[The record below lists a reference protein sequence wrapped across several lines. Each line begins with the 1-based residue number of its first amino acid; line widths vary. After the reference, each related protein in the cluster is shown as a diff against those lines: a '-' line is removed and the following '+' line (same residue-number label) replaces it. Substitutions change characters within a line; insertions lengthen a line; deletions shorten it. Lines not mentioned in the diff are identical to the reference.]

1 MRGNIRGWIAA
12 GVIGLAII
20 AAIVIGQQ
28 KPDSPE
34 HSTNSDAA
42 NGASAV
48 LLYAS
53 AMGHPTH
60 QVTGSF
66 AMPEAGSMLFVFTPT
81 SAYTFDE
88 ASATAGWVQDGGV
101 LVYASEQGDQELDT
115 ALSVNRFARLVS
127 SDTADASGPF
137 LDGVRTV
144 AGGTDAQP
152 FGLGASQVA
161 LLRSGGLPIAY
172 LARFGRGLV
181 IALADPLELCNG
193 YVEKA
198 DNGRFL
204 ADLLGLVPAG
214 APVAFDEYHHGLTA
228 SDLTPAAWIL
238 TPWGAALLWLI
249 VAIFFGLVLRGRR
262 FGPMVPR
269 AAEASRLEAEW
280 AVAVGELLRRAGARA
295 VTLGVLA
302 RASERAVAVQT
313 GLPVEPRERFWQSLW
328 QRAPDIASR
337 LDSAERALFGSERSE
352 KDLLA
357 AAQRLHGIAYP
368 VSEERRRRPRQ

>member
-1 MRGNIRGWIAA
+1 MRGNIRGLIAA
-12 GVIGLAII
+12 GVIGLAIL
-20 AAIVIGQQ
+20 AAILVGQQ

-48 LLYAS
+48 MLYAS

-66 AMPEAGSMLFVFTPT
+66 DLPDTNTMLFVFTPT
-81 SAYTFDE
+81 SPYTYDE
-88 ASATAGWVQDGGV
+88 ANAAAGWVHDGGV
-101 LVYASEQGDQELDT
+101 LVYASEQRDEELDT
-115 ALSVNRFARLVS
+115 ALHVNRFARIVS
-127 SDTADASGPF
+127 SDSAGVTGPF

-144 AGGTDAQP
+144 AGGTYALP
-152 FGLGASQVA
+152 FGLGPRQVA
-161 LLRSGGLPIAY
+161 LLRSGGFPIAY
-172 LARFGRGLV
+172 EERFGRGLV

-193 YVEKA
+193 YLEKA

-228 SDLTPAAWIL
+228 SDITPAAWIL

-249 VAIFFGLVLRGRR
+249 VAIFFGLFLRGRR
-262 FGPMVPR
+262 FGPLVPR
-269 AAEASRLEAEW
+269 PAEASRLDAEW

-302 RASERAVAVQT
+302 RASERAVAMQT

-328 QRAPDIASR
+328 QRAPDIASD
-337 LDSAERALFGSERSE
+337 LDSAERALYGSEKSE

-368 VSEERRRRPRQ
+368 VTEERRRRPRQ

>member
-1 MRGNIRGWIAA
+1 MRGDIRGWMAI
-12 GVIGLAII
+12 GVIGLAVL
-20 AAIVIGQQ
+20 AAILIGQQ

-48 LLYAS
+48 MLYAS

-66 AMPEAGSMLFVFTPT
+66 EISDANTMLFVFTPT
-81 SAYTFDE
+81 SPYTSEE
-88 ASATAGWVQDGGV
+88 ADATARWVHDGGV
-101 LVYASEQGDQELDT
+101 IVYASEQGDPELDT
-115 ALSVNRFARLVS
+115 ALTVNRFARPVP
-127 SDTADASGPF
+127 SDSADANGPF
-137 LDGVRTV
+137 LDGVRSV
-144 AGGTDAQP
+144 AGGTFALP
-152 FGLGASQVA
+152 FGLGARQVA
-161 LLRSGGLPIAY
+161 VLRSGGLPIAY
-172 LARFGRGLV
+172 EERFGRGLV

-193 YVEKA
+193 YLERA

-214 APVAFDEYHHGLTA
+214 APVVFDEYHHGLTA
-228 SDLTPAAWIL
+228 SDITPAAWIL

-249 VAIFFGLVLRGRR
+249 VAIFFGLLLRGRR
-262 FGPMVPR
+262 FGPLVPR
-269 AAEASRLEAEW
+269 PAEASRLDAEW

-302 RASERAVAVQT
+302 RASERAVAMQT

-328 QRAPDIASR
+328 QRAPDIASD
-337 LDSAERALFGSERSE
+337 LDSAERALYGSEKSE

-368 VSEERRRRPRQ
+368 VSEEGRRRPRQ

>member
-1 MRGNIRGWIAA
+1 MRGNVRGWIAA

-66 AMPEAGSMLFVFTPT
+66 ELPTASSMLFVFAPT

-88 ASATAGWVQDGGV
+88 ANATAGWVHDGGV
-101 LVYASEQGDQELDT
+101 LVYASEQGDVELDT
-115 ALSVNRFARLVS
+115 ALNVNRFARLVS
-127 SDTADASGPF
+127 SDTAGASGPF
-137 LDGVRTV
+137 LDGVTTV
-144 AGGTDAQP
+144 AGGTGAQP
-152 FGLGASQVA
+152 FSLGAGQVA
-161 LLRSGGLPIAY
+161 LLSSGGLPIAY
-172 LARFGRGLV
+172 LERFGRGLV
-181 IALADPLELCNG
+181 VALADPLELCNG
-193 YVEKA
+193 YLEKA

-228 SDLTPAAWIL
+228 ADLTPAAWIL

-302 RASERAVAVQT
+302 RASERAVAAQT

>member
-12 GVIGLAII
+12 GVIGLAVL
-20 AAIVIGQQ
+20 AAIFVGQQ

-34 HSTNSDAA
+34 HSTNSDAV

-53 AMGHPTH
+53 AMGHPAH

-66 AMPEAGSMLFVFTPT
+66 EMPEASSMLFVFTPT
-81 SAYTFDE
+81 SPYTYDE
-88 ASATAGWVQDGGV
+88 ANTTAGWVRDGGV
-101 LVYASEQGDQELDT
+101 LVYASEQGDPELDN
-115 ALSVNRFARLVS
+115 ALQVNRFARLVS
-127 SDTADASGPF
+127 SNSADANGPF
-137 LDGVRTV
+137 LDGVSTV
-144 AGGTDAQP
+144 AGGTAALP

-161 LLRSGGLPIAY
+161 LLRAQKFPIAY
-172 LARFGRGLV
+172 LERFGRGLV

-193 YVEKA
+193 YLEKD

-228 SDLTPAAWIL
+228 NDLTPAAWIL

-249 VAIFFGLVLRGRR
+249 VAVFFGLVLRGRR
-262 FGPMVPR
+262 FGPVVPR
-269 AAEASRLEAEW
+269 PAEASRLDAEW

-302 RASERAVAVQT
+302 RASERAVAMQT

-328 QRAPDIASR
+328 QRAPDIASD
-337 LDSAERALFGSERSE
+337 LDSAERALYGSEKSE

-357 AAQRLHGIAYP
+357 AAQRLHRIAYP

>member
-1 MRGNIRGWIAA
+1 LRGNIRGFIAA
-12 GVIGLAII
+12 GVIVLAIL
-20 AAIVIGQQ
+20 AAVFIGQQ

-48 LLYAS
+48 VLYAA

-66 AMPEAGSMLFVFTPT
+66 EMPATNTMLFVFTPT
-81 SAYTFDE
+81 SPYTYDE
-88 ASATAGWVQDGGV
+88 AHATAAWVRDGGA
-101 LVYASEQGDQELDT
+101 LVYASEQGDVELDT
-115 ALSVNRFARLVS
+115 ALNVNRFARFVS
-127 SDTADASGPF
+127 SDSADASGPF
-137 LDGVRTV
+137 LDGVTTV
-144 AGGTDAQP
+144 AGGTDAVP
-152 FGLGASQVA
+152 FALGTNQVA

-172 LARFGRGLV
+172 EERIGRGVV

-193 YVEKA
+193 YLEKA
-198 DNGRFL
+198 DNGLFL

-214 APVAFDEYHHGLTA
+214 AQVAFDEYHHGLTA
-228 SDLTPAAWIL
+228 NDLTPAAWIL
-238 TPWGAALLWLI
+238 TPWGVALLWLI
-249 VAIFFGLVLRGRR
+249 VAIFFGLFLRGRR
-262 FGPMVPR
+262 FGPLVPR
-269 AAEASRLEAEW
+269 PAEASRLDAEW

-302 RASERAVAVQT
+302 RASERAVAMQT

-328 QRAPDIASR
+328 QRAPDIAR
-337 LDSAERALFGSERSE
+337 NLDNAERALYGSEKSE

-357 AAQRLHGIAYP
+357 AAQRLHRIAYP
-368 VSEERRRRPRQ
+368 VSEERRRSPRQ

>member
-1 MRGNIRGWIAA
+1 
-12 GVIGLAII
+12 
-20 AAIVIGQQ
+20 
-28 KPDSPE
+28 
-34 HSTNSDAA
+34 
-42 NGASAV
+42 
-48 LLYAS
+48 
-53 AMGHPTH
+53 
-60 QVTGSF
+60 
-66 AMPEAGSMLFVFTPT
+66 MLFVFTPT
-81 SAYTFDE
+81 SPYTYDE
-88 ASATAGWVQDGGV
+88 ANATAGWVHDGGV

-115 ALSVNRFARLVS
+115 ALSVNRLGRLVS
-127 SDTADASGPF
+127 SDIAGASGAF
-137 LDGVRTV
+137 LDGVSRV

-152 FGLGASQVA
+152 FGLGAGQVA
-161 LLRSGGLPIAY
+161 VLRSAGLPIAY
-172 LARFGRGLV
+172 LERFGRGLV
-181 IALADPLELCNG
+181 VALADPLELCNG
-193 YVEKA
+193 YLEKA

-228 SDLTPAAWIL
+228 ADLTPAAWIL

-262 FGPMVPR
+262 FGPLVPR
-269 AAEASRLEAEW
+269 PAEASRLEAEW

-295 VTLGVLA
+295 VTVGVLA
-302 RASERAVAVQT
+302 RASERAVAAQT

-337 LDSAERALFGSERSE
+337 LDAAERALFGSEKSE

-368 VSEERRRRPRQ
+368 VSEERSPRPRQ

>member
-1 MRGNIRGWIAA
+1 MRGDIRGWMAV
-12 GVIGLAII
+12 GVIGLAIL
-20 AAIVIGQQ
+20 AAIFIGQQ

-48 LLYAS
+48 MLYAS

-66 AMPEAGSMLFVFTPT
+66 EISDANTMLFVFTPT
-81 SAYTFDE
+81 SPYTSEE
-88 ASATAGWVQDGGV
+88 ADATARWVHDGGV
-101 LVYASEQGDQELDT
+101 IVYASEQGDPELDT
-115 ALSVNRFARLVS
+115 ALTVNRFARRVP
-127 SDTADASGPF
+127 SDSADANGPF
-137 LDGVRTV
+137 LDGVRSV
-144 AGGTDAQP
+144 AGGTFALP
-152 FGLGASQVA
+152 FGLGARQVA
-161 LLRSGGLPIAY
+161 VLRSGGLPIAY
-172 LARFGRGLV
+172 EERFGRGLV

-193 YVEKA
+193 YLEKA

-214 APVAFDEYHHGLTA
+214 APVVFDEYHHGLTA
-228 SDLTPAAWIL
+228 SDITPAAWIL

-249 VAIFFGLVLRGRR
+249 VAIFFGLLLRGRR
-262 FGPMVPR
+262 FGPLVPR
-269 AAEASRLEAEW
+269 PAEASRLDAEW

-302 RASERAVAVQT
+302 RASERAVAMQT

-328 QRAPDIASR
+328 QRAPDIASD
-337 LDSAERALFGSERSE
+337 LDSAERALYGSEKSE

-368 VSEERRRRPRQ
+368 VSEEGRRRPRQ

>member
-1 MRGNIRGWIAA
+1 MRGDIRGWMAV
-12 GVIGLAII
+12 GVIGLAVL
-20 AAIVIGQQ
+20 AAILIGQQ

-48 LLYAS
+48 MLYAS

-66 AMPEAGSMLFVFTPT
+66 EISEANTMLFVFTPT
-81 SAYTFDE
+81 SPYTSEE
-88 ASATAGWVQDGGV
+88 ADATARWVHDGGV
-101 LVYASEQGDQELDT
+101 IVYASEQGDPELDT
-115 ALSVNRFARLVS
+115 ALTVNRFARPVP
-127 SDTADASGPF
+127 SDSADANGPF
-137 LDGVRTV
+137 LDGVRSV
-144 AGGTDAQP
+144 AGGTFALP
-152 FGLGASQVA
+152 FGLGARQVA
-161 LLRSGGLPIAY
+161 VLRSGGLPIAY
-172 LARFGRGLV
+172 EERFGRGLV

-193 YVEKA
+193 YLEKA

-214 APVAFDEYHHGLTA
+214 APVVFDEYHHGLTA
-228 SDLTPAAWIL
+228 NDITPAAWIL

-249 VAIFFGLVLRGRR
+249 VAIFFGLLLRGRR
-262 FGPMVPR
+262 FGPLVPR
-269 AAEASRLEAEW
+269 PAEASRLDAEW

-302 RASERAVAVQT
+302 RASERAVAMQT

-328 QRAPDIASR
+328 QRAPDIASD
-337 LDSAERALFGSERSE
+337 LDSAERALYGSEKSE

-368 VSEERRRRPRQ
+368 VSEEGRRRPRQ

>member
-1 MRGNIRGWIAA
+1 MRGNIRGGIAA
-12 GVIGLAII
+12 GVIALAVI
-20 AAIVIGQQ
+20 AAIFIGQQ

-34 HSTNSDAA
+34 HSTNSDAV

-48 LLYAS
+48 MLYAA

-66 AMPEAGSMLFVFTPT
+66 TVPETNSMLFVFTPT
-81 SAYTFDE
+81 SAYTVDE
-88 ASATAGWVQDGGV
+88 ANATASWVHDGGV
-101 LVYASEQGDQELDT
+101 IVYASEQGDQELDS
-115 ALSVNRFARLVS
+115 ALNVNRFARLVS
-127 SDTADASGPF
+127 SDAANASGPV

-144 AGGTDAQP
+144 AGGTYAQV

-161 LLRSGGLPIAY
+161 LLRSGGFPIAY
-172 LARFGRGLV
+172 EERYGRGLV

-193 YVEKA
+193 YLEKA

-228 SDLTPAAWIL
+228 GDLTPATWIL

-249 VAIFFGLVLRGRR
+249 VAIFFGLLLRGRR
-262 FGPMVPR
+262 FGPQVPR

-302 RASERAVAVQT
+302 RASERAVAAQT

-328 QRAPDIASR
+328 QRAPDIATR
-337 LDSAERALFGSERSE
+337 LDGAERALFGSEKSE

>member
-1 MRGNIRGWIAA
+1 VRGNIRGWIAA

-53 AMGHPTH
+53 AMGHSTH

-66 AMPEAGSMLFVFTPT
+66 ELPAPSSMLFVFTPT

-88 ASATAGWVQDGGV
+88 ANATAGWVHDGGV
-101 LVYASEQGDQELDT
+101 LVYASEQGDVELDT
-115 ALSVNRFARLVS
+115 ALNVNRFARLVS
-127 SDTADASGPF
+127 SDTAGTSGPF
-137 LDGVRTV
+137 LDGVTTV

-152 FGLGASQVA
+152 FGLGAGQVA

-172 LARFGRGLV
+172 LERFGRGLV

-193 YVEKA
+193 YLEKA

-228 SDLTPAAWIL
+228 ADLTPAAWIL

-269 AAEASRLEAEW
+269 PAEASRLEAEW

-302 RASERAVAVQT
+302 RASERAVAAQT

-357 AAQRLHGIAYP
+357 AAKRLHGIAYP

>member
-1 MRGNIRGWIAA
+1 MRGNSRGFIAA
-12 GVIGLAII
+12 GVIVLAIVM
-20 AAIVIGQQ
+20 AIVIGQQ

-48 LLYAS
+48 MLYAS

-66 AMPEAGSMLFVFTPT
+66 DMPDTSTMLFVFTPT
-81 SAYTFDE
+81 SPYTYEE
-88 ASATAGWVQDGGV
+88 ASATAGWVHDGGV
-101 LVYASEQGDQELDT
+101 LVYASEQGDPELDT
-115 ALSVNRFARLVS
+115 ALNVNRSPRLVS
-127 SDTADASGPF
+127 SDRADASGPF
-137 LDGVRTV
+137 LDGVSTV

-152 FGLGASQVA
+152 FGLDANQVA
-161 LLRSGGLPIAY
+161 LLRSGGFAVAY
-172 LARFGRGLV
+172 EERFGRGLV

-193 YVEKA
+193 YLEKA
-198 DNGRFL
+198 DNGRFV

-228 SDLTPAAWIL
+228 SDITPAAWIL

-249 VAIFFGLVLRGRR
+249 AVIFFGLFLRGRR
-262 FGPMVPR
+262 FGPVVPR
-269 AAEASRLEAEW
+269 PAEASRLDAEW

-302 RASERAVAVQT
+302 RASERAVAMQT

-328 QRAPDIASR
+328 QRAPDIASN
-337 LDSAERALFGSERSE
+337 LDGAERALYGSEKSE

-357 AAQRLHGIAYP
+357 AAQRLHDIAYP

>member
-1 MRGNIRGWIAA
+1 MRGDIRGWMAI
-12 GVIGLAII
+12 GVIGLAVL
-20 AAIVIGQQ
+20 AAILIGQQ

-48 LLYAS
+48 MLYAS

-66 AMPEAGSMLFVFTPT
+66 EISEANTMLFVFTPT
-81 SAYTFDE
+81 SPYTSEE
-88 ASATAGWVQDGGV
+88 ADATARWVHDGGV
-101 LVYASEQGDQELDT
+101 IVYASEQGDPELDT
-115 ALSVNRFARLVS
+115 ALTVNRFARPVP
-127 SDTADASGPF
+127 SDSADANGPF
-137 LDGVRTV
+137 LDGVRSV
-144 AGGTDAQP
+144 AGGTFALP
-152 FGLGASQVA
+152 FGLGARQVA
-161 LLRSGGLPIAY
+161 VLRSGGLPIAY
-172 LARFGRGLV
+172 EERFGRGLV

-193 YVEKA
+193 YLEKA

-214 APVAFDEYHHGLTA
+214 TPVVFDEYHHGLTA
-228 SDLTPAAWIL
+228 SDITPAAWIL

-249 VAIFFGLVLRGRR
+249 VAIFFGLLLRGRR
-262 FGPMVPR
+262 FGPLVPR
-269 AAEASRLEAEW
+269 PAEASRLDAEW

-302 RASERAVAVQT
+302 RASERAVAMQT

-328 QRAPDIASR
+328 QRASDIASD
-337 LDSAERALFGSERSE
+337 LDSAERALYGSEKSE

-368 VSEERRRRPRQ
+368 VSEEGRRRPRQ

>member
-1 MRGNIRGWIAA
+1 MRGDIRGWMAI
-12 GVIGLAII
+12 GVIGLAVL
-20 AAIVIGQQ
+20 AAILIGQQ

-48 LLYAS
+48 MLYAS

-66 AMPEAGSMLFVFTPT
+66 EISDANTMLFVFTPT
-81 SAYTFDE
+81 SPYTSEE
-88 ASATAGWVQDGGV
+88 ADATARWVHDGGV
-101 LVYASEQGDQELDT
+101 IVYASEQGDPELDT
-115 ALSVNRFARLVS
+115 ALTVNRFARPVP
-127 SDTADASGPF
+127 SDSADANGPF
-137 LDGVRTV
+137 LDGVRSV
-144 AGGTDAQP
+144 AGGTFALP
-152 FGLGASQVA
+152 FGLGARQVA
-161 LLRSGGLPIAY
+161 VLRSGGLPIAY
-172 LARFGRGLV
+172 EERFGRGLV

-193 YVEKA
+193 YLEKA

-214 APVAFDEYHHGLTA
+214 APVVFDEYHHGLTA
-228 SDLTPAAWIL
+228 SDITPAAWIL

-249 VAIFFGLVLRGRR
+249 VAIFFGLLLRGRR
-262 FGPMVPR
+262 FGPLVPR
-269 AAEASRLEAEW
+269 PAEASRLDAEW

-302 RASERAVAVQT
+302 RASERAVAMQT

-328 QRAPDIASR
+328 QRAPDIASD
-337 LDSAERALFGSERSE
+337 LDSAERALYGSEKSE

-368 VSEERRRRPRQ
+368 VSEEGRRRPRQ

>member
-1 MRGNIRGWIAA
+1 MRGDIRGWMAI
-12 GVIGLAII
+12 GVIGLAVL
-20 AAIVIGQQ
+20 AAILIGQQ

-48 LLYAS
+48 MLYAS

-66 AMPEAGSMLFVFTPT
+66 EISEANTMLFVFTPT
-81 SAYTFDE
+81 SPYTSEE
-88 ASATAGWVQDGGV
+88 ADATARWVHDGGV
-101 LVYASEQGDQELDT
+101 IVYASEQGDPELDT
-115 ALSVNRFARLVS
+115 ALTVNRFARPVP
-127 SDTADASGPF
+127 SDSADANGPF
-137 LDGVRTV
+137 LDGVRSV
-144 AGGTDAQP
+144 AGGTFALP
-152 FGLGASQVA
+152 FGLGARQVA
-161 LLRSGGLPIAY
+161 VLRSGGLPIAY
-172 LARFGRGLV
+172 EERFGRGLV

-193 YVEKA
+193 YLEKA

-214 APVAFDEYHHGLTA
+214 APVVFDEYHHGLTA
-228 SDLTPAAWIL
+228 SDITPAAWIL

-249 VAIFFGLVLRGRR
+249 VAIFFGLLLRGRR
-262 FGPMVPR
+262 FGPLVPR
-269 AAEASRLEAEW
+269 PAEASRLDAEW

-302 RASERAVAVQT
+302 RASERAVAMQT

-328 QRAPDIASR
+328 QRAPDIASD
-337 LDSAERALFGSERSE
+337 LDSAERALYGSEKSE

-368 VSEERRRRPRQ
+368 VSEEVRRRPRQ

>member
-1 MRGNIRGWIAA
+1 MRGNVRGLIAA
-12 GVIGLAII
+12 GVIVLAII
-20 AAIVIGQQ
+20 AAVVIGQQ

-42 NGASAV
+42 NGTSAV
-48 LLYAS
+48 MLYAS
-53 AMGHPTH
+53 AMGHPAR

-66 AMPEAGSMLFVFTPT
+66 AVPDTNTMLFVFTPT
-81 SAYTFDE
+81 SPYTYDE
-88 ASATAGWVQDGGV
+88 ANATAGWVRDGGV
-101 LVYASEQGDQELDT
+101 LVYASEQGDPELDT
-115 ALSVNRFARLVS
+115 ALNVNRSARLVS
-127 SDTADASGPF
+127 SDSADATGPF
-137 LDGVRTV
+137 LDGVGTV
-144 AGGTDAQP
+144 AGGTFAEP

-161 LLRSGGLPIAY
+161 LLSAERSPIAY
-172 LARFGRGLV
+172 KERFGRGLV
-181 IALADPLELCNG
+181 IGLADPLELCNG
-193 YVEKA
+193 YLEKA

-214 APVAFDEYHHGLTA
+214 AAVAFDEYHHGLTA

-249 VAIFFGLVLRGRR
+249 VAIFFGLFLRGRR
-262 FGPMVPR
+262 FGPLVPR
-269 AAEASRLEAEW
+269 PAEASRLDAEW

-302 RASERAVAVQT
+302 RASERAVAAQT

-328 QRAPDIASR
+328 QRAPDIAGR
-337 LDSAERALFGSERSE
+337 LDSAEQALFGSERSE

>member
-1 MRGNIRGWIAA
+1 MRGNIRGAIAF
-12 GVIGLAII
+12 GVIALAVI
-20 AAIVIGQQ
+20 AAIFIGQQ

-34 HSTNSDAA
+34 HSTNSDAV
-42 NGASAV
+42 NGASAAM
-48 LLYAS
+48 LYAS

-66 AMPEAGSMLFVFTPT
+66 AVPEGSSMLFVFTPT
-81 SAYTFDE
+81 SPYTPDE
-88 ASATAGWVQDGGV
+88 ASATAGWVRDGGV

-115 ALSVNRFARLVS
+115 ALNVNRLGALVP
-127 SDTADASGPF
+127 SDAANASGPF
-137 LDGVRTV
+137 FDGVRTV
-144 AGGTDAQP
+144 AGGSYAQP
-152 FGLGASQVA
+152 FSLGGSQVG
-161 LLRSGGLPIAY
+161 LLRSGAFPIAY
-172 LARFGRGLV
+172 EERFGRGLV

-193 YVEKA
+193 YLEKA

-228 SDLTPAAWIL
+228 NDLTPAAWIL

-249 VAIFFGLVLRGRR
+249 IAIFFGLVLRGRR
-262 FGPMVPR
+262 FGPLVPR
-269 AAEASRLEAEW
+269 PAEASRLEAEW

-302 RASERAVAVQT
+302 RASERAVAAQT

-368 VSEERRRRPRQ
+368 GSEDRRRRPRQ

>member
-1 MRGNIRGWIAA
+1 MRGNIRSWIAA
-12 GVIGLAII
+12 GVIALAIL

-34 HSTNSDAA
+34 HSTNSDAV

-66 AMPEAGSMLFVFTPT
+66 AIPEGNSMLFVFTPT
-81 SAYTFDE
+81 SAYTPDE
-88 ASATAGWVQDGGV
+88 ANATAGWVHDGGV
-101 LVYASEQGDQELDT
+101 IVYASEQGDQELDT
-115 ALSVNRFARLVS
+115 ALNVNRFARLVP
-127 SDTADASGPF
+127 SDAADAGGPF

-144 AGGTDAQP
+144 AGGRYAQV
-152 FGLGASQVA
+152 FGLGAGQVA
-161 LLRSGGLPIAY
+161 LLRSGGFPIAY
-172 LARFGRGLV
+172 EERYGRGLV

-193 YVEKA
+193 YLEKA

-228 SDLTPAAWIL
+228 GDLTPATWIL

-262 FGPMVPR
+262 FGPLVPR

-302 RASERAVAVQT
+302 RASERAVAAQT

-328 QRAPDIASR
+328 QRAPDIATR
-337 LDSAERALFGSERSE
+337 LDGAERALFGSEKSE

>member
-1 MRGNIRGWIAA
+1 MRGDIRGWMAI
-12 GVIGLAII
+12 GVIGLAVL
-20 AAIVIGQQ
+20 AAILIGQQ

-48 LLYAS
+48 MLYAS

-66 AMPEAGSMLFVFTPT
+66 EISDANTMLFVFTPT
-81 SAYTFDE
+81 SPYTSEE
-88 ASATAGWVQDGGV
+88 ADATARWVHDGGV
-101 LVYASEQGDQELDT
+101 IVYASEQGDPELDT
-115 ALSVNRFARLVS
+115 ALTVNRFARPVP
-127 SDTADASGPF
+127 SDSADANGPF
-137 LDGVRTV
+137 LDGVRSV
-144 AGGTDAQP
+144 AGGTFALP
-152 FGLGASQVA
+152 FGLGARQVA
-161 LLRSGGLPIAY
+161 VLRSGGLPIAY
-172 LARFGRGLV
+172 EERFGRGLV

-193 YVEKA
+193 YLEKA

-214 APVAFDEYHHGLTA
+214 APVVFDEYHHGLTA
-228 SDLTPAAWIL
+228 SDITPAAWIL

-249 VAIFFGLVLRGRR
+249 VAIFFGLLLRGRR
-262 FGPMVPR
+262 FGPLVPR
-269 AAEASRLEAEW
+269 PAEASRLDAEW

-302 RASERAVAVQT
+302 RASERAVAMQT

-328 QRAPDIASR
+328 QRAPDIASD
-337 LDSAERALFGSERSE
+337 LDSAERALYGSEKSE

-368 VSEERRRRPRQ
+368 VSEERRPRPRQ

>member
-1 MRGNIRGWIAA
+1 MRGNVRGLIAA
-12 GVIGLAII
+12 GVIVLAIV
-20 AAIVIGQQ
+20 AAVVIGQQ

-48 LLYAS
+48 MLYAS
-53 AMGHPTH
+53 AMGHPAR

-66 AMPEAGSMLFVFTPT
+66 ATPDANTMLFVFTPT
-81 SAYTFDE
+81 SPYTYDE
-88 ASATAGWVQDGGV
+88 ANATAGWVRDGGV

-115 ALSVNRFARLVS
+115 ALNVNRSARLVS
-127 SDTADASGPF
+127 SDSADATGPF
-137 LDGVRTV
+137 LEGVGTV
-144 AGGTDAQP
+144 AGGTFAQP

-161 LLRSGGLPIAY
+161 LLSAERSPIAY
-172 LARFGRGLV
+172 EERFGRGLV

-193 YVEKA
+193 YLEKA

-214 APVAFDEYHHGLTA
+214 ASVAFDEYHHGLTA

-249 VAIFFGLVLRGRR
+249 VAIFFGLFLRGRR
-262 FGPMVPR
+262 FGPLVPR
-269 AAEASRLEAEW
+269 QAEASRLDAEW

-302 RASERAVAVQT
+302 RASERAVALQT

-328 QRAPDIASR
+328 QRAPDIAGR

>member
-1 MRGNIRGWIAA
+1 MRGNVRGFIAA
-12 GVIGLAII
+12 GVIVLAIL

-48 LLYAS
+48 MLYAT

-60 QVTGSF
+60 QITGSF
-66 AMPEAGSMLFVFTPT
+66 GMPDTNTMLFVFTPT
-81 SAYTFDE
+81 SPYTYEE
-88 ASATAGWVQDGGV
+88 ANATAGWVHDGGV
-101 LVYASEQGDQELDT
+101 IVYASEQGDPELDS
-115 ALSVNRFARLVS
+115 ALNVSRFARLVS
-127 SDTADASGPF
+127 SVSADASGPF
-137 LDGVRTV
+137 LDGVSTV
-144 AGGTDAQP
+144 AGGTDALP
-152 FGLGASQVA
+152 FGLGTSQVA
-161 LLRSGGLPIAY
+161 LLRAETLPIAY
-172 LARFGRGLV
+172 EERFGRGLV

-193 YVEKA
+193 YLEKA
-198 DNGRFL
+198 NNGRFL

-228 SDLTPAAWIL
+228 ADLTPAAWIL

-249 VAIFFGLVLRGRR
+249 VAVFFGLFLRGRR
-262 FGPMVPR
+262 FGPLVPR
-269 AAEASRLEAEW
+269 PAEASRLDAEW

-302 RASERAVAVQT
+302 RASERAVAMQT

-337 LDSAERALFGSERSE
+337 LDSAERALYGSEQSE

-368 VSEERRRRPRQ
+368 GSEDRRRRPRQ

>member
-1 MRGNIRGWIAA
+1 MRGDIRGWMAI
-12 GVIGLAII
+12 GVIGLAVL
-20 AAIVIGQQ
+20 AAVLIGQQ
-28 KPDSPE
+28 RPDSPE

-48 LLYAS
+48 MLYAS
-53 AMGHPTH
+53 AMGHPTR

-66 AMPEAGSMLFVFTPT
+66 EISDANTMLFVFTPT
-81 SAYTFDE
+81 SPYTSEE
-88 ASATAGWVQDGGV
+88 ADATARWVHDGGV
-101 LVYASEQGDQELDT
+101 IVYASEQGDPELDT
-115 ALSVNRFARLVS
+115 ALTVNRFARPVS
-127 SDTADASGPF
+127 SDSADANGPF
-137 LDGVRTV
+137 LDGVRSV
-144 AGGTDAQP
+144 AGGTFALP
-152 FGLGASQVA
+152 FGLGARQVA
-161 LLRSGGLPIAY
+161 VLRSGGLPIAY
-172 LARFGRGLV
+172 EERFGRGLV

-193 YVEKA
+193 YLEKA

-214 APVAFDEYHHGLTA
+214 APVVFDEYHHGLTA
-228 SDLTPAAWIL
+228 SDITPAAWIL

-249 VAIFFGLVLRGRR
+249 VAIFFGLLLRGRR
-262 FGPMVPR
+262 FGPLVPR
-269 AAEASRLEAEW
+269 PAEASRLDAEW

-302 RASERAVAVQT
+302 RASERAVAMQT

-328 QRAPDIASR
+328 QRAPDIASD
-337 LDSAERALFGSERSE
+337 LDSAERALYGSEKSE

-368 VSEERRRRPRQ
+368 VSEEGRRRPRQ

>member
-1 MRGNIRGWIAA
+1 MRGDIRGWMAI
-12 GVIGLAII
+12 GVIGLAVL
-20 AAIVIGQQ
+20 AAILIGQQ
-28 KPDSPE
+28 RPDSPE

-48 LLYAS
+48 MLYAS

-66 AMPEAGSMLFVFTPT
+66 EISEANTMLFVFTPT
-81 SAYTFDE
+81 SPYTSEE
-88 ASATAGWVQDGGV
+88 ADATARWVHDGGV
-101 LVYASEQGDQELDT
+101 IVYASEQGDPELDT
-115 ALSVNRFARLVS
+115 ALTVNRFARPVP
-127 SDTADASGPF
+127 SDSADANGPF
-137 LDGVRTV
+137 LDGVRSV
-144 AGGTDAQP
+144 AGGTFALP
-152 FGLGASQVA
+152 FGLGARQVA
-161 LLRSGGLPIAY
+161 VLRSGGLPIAY
-172 LARFGRGLV
+172 EERFGRGLV

-193 YVEKA
+193 YLEKA

-228 SDLTPAAWIL
+228 SDITPAAWIL

-249 VAIFFGLVLRGRR
+249 VAIFFGLLLRGRR
-262 FGPMVPR
+262 FGPLVPR
-269 AAEASRLEAEW
+269 PAEASRLDAEW

-295 VTLGVLA
+295 VTLGGLA
-302 RASERAVAVQT
+302 RASERAVAMQT

-328 QRAPDIASR
+328 QRAPDIASD
-337 LDSAERALFGSERSE
+337 LDSAERALYGSEKSE

-368 VSEERRRRPRQ
+368 VSEEGRRRRRQ

>member
-1 MRGNIRGWIAA
+1 MRGDIRGWMAI
-12 GVIGLAII
+12 GVIGLAVL
-20 AAIVIGQQ
+20 AAILIGQQ

-48 LLYAS
+48 MLYAS

-66 AMPEAGSMLFVFTPT
+66 EISEANTMLFVFTPT
-81 SAYTFDE
+81 SPYTSEE
-88 ASATAGWVQDGGV
+88 ADATARWVHDGGV
-101 LVYASEQGDQELDT
+101 IVYASEQGDPELDT
-115 ALSVNRFARLVS
+115 ALTVNRFARPVP
-127 SDTADASGPF
+127 SDSADANGPF
-137 LDGVRTV
+137 LDGVRSV
-144 AGGTDAQP
+144 AGGTFALP
-152 FGLGASQVA
+152 FGLGARQVA
-161 LLRSGGLPIAY
+161 VLRSGGLPIAY
-172 LARFGRGLV
+172 EERFGRGLV

-193 YVEKA
+193 YLEKA

-214 APVAFDEYHHGLTA
+214 APVVFDEYHHGLTA
-228 SDLTPAAWIL
+228 SDITPAAWIL

-249 VAIFFGLVLRGRR
+249 VAIFFGLLLRGRR
-262 FGPMVPR
+262 FGPLVPR
-269 AAEASRLEAEW
+269 PAEASRLDAEW

-302 RASERAVAVQT
+302 RASERAVAMQT

-328 QRAPDIASR
+328 QRAPDIASD
-337 LDSAERALFGSERSE
+337 LDSAERALYGSEKSE

-368 VSEERRRRPRQ
+368 VSEEGRRRPRQ

>member
-1 MRGNIRGWIAA
+1 MRGDIRGWMAI
-12 GVIGLAII
+12 GVIGLAVL
-20 AAIVIGQQ
+20 AAVLIGQQ
-28 KPDSPE
+28 RPDSPE

-48 LLYAS
+48 MLYAS

-66 AMPEAGSMLFVFTPT
+66 EISDANTMLFVFTPT
-81 SAYTFDE
+81 SPYTSEE
-88 ASATAGWVQDGGV
+88 ADATARWVHDGGV
-101 LVYASEQGDQELDT
+101 IVYASEQGDPELDT
-115 ALSVNRFARLVS
+115 ALTVNRFARPVP
-127 SDTADASGPF
+127 SDSADANGPF
-137 LDGVRTV
+137 LDGVRSV
-144 AGGTDAQP
+144 AGGTFALP
-152 FGLGASQVA
+152 FGLGARQVA
-161 LLRSGGLPIAY
+161 VLRSGGLPIAY
-172 LARFGRGLV
+172 EERFGRGLV

-193 YVEKA
+193 YLEKA

-214 APVAFDEYHHGLTA
+214 APVVFDEYHHGLTA
-228 SDLTPAAWIL
+228 SDITPAAWIL

-249 VAIFFGLVLRGRR
+249 VAIFFGLLLRGRR
-262 FGPMVPR
+262 FGPLVPR
-269 AAEASRLEAEW
+269 PAEASRLDAEW

-302 RASERAVAVQT
+302 RASERAVAMQT

-328 QRAPDIASR
+328 QRAPDIASD
-337 LDSAERALFGSERSE
+337 LDSAERALYGSEKSE

-368 VSEERRRRPRQ
+368 VSEEVRRRPRQ

>member
-1 MRGNIRGWIAA
+1 VRGNIRGWIAP
-12 GVIGLAII
+12 GVIGLAIV

-48 LLYAS
+48 MLYAS

-66 AMPEAGSMLFVFTPT
+66 AIPETGSMLFVFTPT

-88 ASATAGWVQDGGV
+88 ANATASWVHDGGV
-101 LVYASEQGDQELDT
+101 LVYASEQGDGELDT
-115 ALSVNRFARLVS
+115 ALSVNRFARPVS

-152 FGLGASQVA
+152 FGLGARQVA

-172 LARFGRGLV
+172 LERFGRGVV

-193 YVEKA
+193 YLERA

-228 SDLTPAAWIL
+228 ADLTPAAWIL

-249 VAIFFGLVLRGRR
+249 VAIFFGLFLRGRR
-262 FGPMVPR
+262 FGPLVPR
-269 AAEASRLEAEW
+269 PAEASRLEAEW

-302 RASERAVAVQT
+302 RASERAVAAQT

-337 LDSAERALFGSERSE
+337 LDGAERALFGSERSE

-368 VSEERRRRPRQ
+368 VSEERRGRPRQ

>member
-48 LLYAS
+48 MLYAS

-66 AMPEAGSMLFVFTPT
+66 ALPEARSMLFVFTPT
-81 SAYTFDE
+81 SVYTFDE
-88 ASATAGWVQDGGV
+88 ANATAGWVHDGGV

-115 ALSVNRFARLVS
+115 ALSVNRSPRLVS
-127 SDTADASGPF
+127 SDTAAASGPF

-152 FGLGASQVA
+152 FGLGTGQVA
-161 LLRSGGLPIAY
+161 VLRSGGLPIAY
-172 LARFGRGLV
+172 LERFGRGLV
-181 IALADPLELCNG
+181 VALADPLELCNG
-193 YVEKA
+193 YLEKA

-204 ADLLGLVPAG
+204 ADLLGLVSAG

-228 SDLTPAAWIL
+228 ADLTPAAWIL

-262 FGPMVPR
+262 FGPLVPR
-269 AAEASRLEAEW
+269 PAEASRLEAEW

-302 RASERAVAVQT
+302 RASERAVAAQT

-328 QRAPDIASR
+328 QRAPDIAGR
-337 LDSAERALFGSERSE
+337 LDGAERALFGSERSE

-368 VSEERRRRPRQ
+368 VSEERRPRPRQ

>member
-1 MRGNIRGWIAA
+1 VRGSIRGWMAA
-12 GVIGLAII
+12 GVIGLAIL
-20 AAIVIGQQ
+20 AAILIGQQ

-53 AMGHPTH
+53 AMGHPAH

-66 AMPEAGSMLFVFTPT
+66 VLPESSSMLFVFTPT
-81 SAYTFDE
+81 SPYTNDE
-88 ASATAGWVQDGGV
+88 ANATARWVRDGGV
-101 LVYASEQGDQELDT
+101 LVYASEQGDEELDT
-115 ALSVNRFARLVS
+115 ALNVNRFARLVS
-127 SDTADASGPF
+127 SVSADANGPF
-137 LDGVRTV
+137 LDGVTTV
-144 AGGTDAQP
+144 AGGTYALP
-152 FGLGASQVA
+152 FGVGPSQVA
-161 LLRSGGLPIAY
+161 LLRSGNLPIAY
-172 LARFGRGLV
+172 LERFGRGMV

-193 YVEKA
+193 YLEKA

-249 VAIFFGLVLRGRR
+249 VAIFFGLFLRGRR
-262 FGPMVPR
+262 FGPLVPR
-269 AAEASRLEAEW
+269 PAEASRLDVEW

-302 RASERAVAVQT
+302 RASERAVAMQT

-328 QRAPDIASR
+328 QRAPDIAR
-337 LDSAERALFGSERSE
+337 DLDSAERALYGSEKSE

-357 AAQRLHGIAYP
+357 AAQRLHRIAYP